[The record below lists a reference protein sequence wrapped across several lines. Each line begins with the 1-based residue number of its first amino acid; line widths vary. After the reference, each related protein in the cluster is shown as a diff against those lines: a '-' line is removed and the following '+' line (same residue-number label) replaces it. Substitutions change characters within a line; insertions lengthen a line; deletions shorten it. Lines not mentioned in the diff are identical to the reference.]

1 MAGFAN
7 TVELVDALTDDGQ
20 SWMGS
25 FRKVPSQA
33 TTAGAWVDLSMAAG
47 KPAPQY
53 YAASPLVA
61 ATLDGSR
68 GMDHGRDVS
77 PARKFLASSLL
88 MGAHANV
95 NTATSFLFADLLLYY
110 PFIDTDSLDLQEM
123 TNYVDSPTTAD
134 ALPRYT
140 DGAGVQMML
149 VALAPYVAGGSI
161 TVSYTNSA
169 GVAGRSTGAVAL
181 NASGAISN
189 LMTSGS
195 TTGGAGPFLPL
206 QSGDSGVRSVESV
219 TCSAPNTGLAALVL
233 VKPLATTQL
242 ADASLQ
248 SCAETDHLLEHGLMM
263 PRIEDGAYLSLLAQ
277 TGASIATQQIMG
289 TITTVWG

>member
-7 TVELVDALTDDGQ
+7 TLELVDALTDDGQ

-33 TTAGAWVDLSMAAG
+33 TTAGVWVDLSMAAG

-53 YAASPLVA
+53 YAAAPLEA

-68 GMDHGRDVS
+68 GLDHGRDVA
-77 PARKFLASSLL
+77 PARKFLASSLV
-88 MGAHANV
+88 MGASAGV
-95 NTATSFLFADLLLYY
+95 NTATSFLFADLLMYY
-110 PFIDTDSLDLQEM
+110 PFIDTDSLDEQEM
-123 TNYVDSPTTAD
+123 VQTAT
-134 ALPRYT
+134 LPRYVS
-140 DGAGVQMML
+140 GEGVQLML

-161 TVSYTNSA
+161 TVNYTNHA
-169 GVAGRSTGAVAL
+169 GVAGRTTGPVAL
-181 NASGAISN
+181 NAAGAIAN

-195 TTGGAGPFLPL
+195 VTGGAGPFLPL
-206 QSGDSGVRSVESV
+206 QAGDRGVRSVESV
-219 TCSAPNTGLAALVL
+219 TCTAPNTGLAALVL

-248 SCAETDHLLEHGLMM
+248 SCAEKDHLLEGGMLM

-277 TGASIATQQIMG
+277 TGATIAAQQIMG
-289 TITTVWG
+289 IITTVWG

>member
-7 TVELVDALTDDGQ
+7 TLELVDALTDDGQ
-20 SWMGS
+20 SWIGS

-33 TTAGAWVDLSMAAG
+33 TTAGVWVDLSMAAG

-53 YAASPLVA
+53 YAAAPLEA
-61 ATLDGSR
+61 ATLDGSK
-68 GMDHGRDVS
+68 GLDHGRDVA
-77 PARKFLASSLL
+77 PKRKFLANSLV

-95 NTATSFLFADLLLYY
+95 NTATSFMFADLLMYY
-110 PFIDTDSLDLQEM
+110 PFIDTDSLDTQEL
-123 TNYVDSPTTAD
+123 VQTTT
-134 ALPRYT
+134 LPRYT
-140 DGAGVQMML
+140 TGEGVQMML

-161 TVSYTNSA
+161 TVNYTNSE
-169 GVAGRSTGAVAL
+169 GVAGRSTGLVAL
-181 NASGAISN
+181 NSAGSIAN

-206 QSGDSGVRSVESV
+206 KSGDRGVRSVESV
-219 TCSAPNTGLAALVL
+219 TCSAPNAGLAALVL

-248 SCAETDHLLEHGLMM
+248 SCAEKDHLLEGGMLM

>member
-7 TVELVDALTDDGQ
+7 TLDLVDALTDDGQ

-33 TTAGAWVDLSMAAG
+33 TTAGVWVDLSMAAG

-53 YAASPLVA
+53 YAAAPLEA

-68 GMDHGRDVS
+68 GLDHGRDVA
-77 PARKFLASSLL
+77 PARKFLASSLV
-88 MGAHANV
+88 MGASAGV
-95 NTATSFLFADLLLYY
+95 NTATSFLFADLLMYY
-110 PFIDTDSLDLQEM
+110 PFIDTDSLDEQEM
-123 TNYVDSPTTAD
+123 VQTAT
-134 ALPRYT
+134 LPRYVS
-140 DGAGVQMML
+140 GEGVQLML

-161 TVSYTNSA
+161 TVNYTNHA
-169 GVAGRSTGAVAL
+169 GVAGRTTGPVAL
-181 NASGAISN
+181 NAAGAIAN

-195 TTGGAGPFLPL
+195 VTGGAGPFLPL
-206 QSGDSGVRSVESV
+206 QAGDRGVRSVESV
-219 TCSAPNTGLAALVL
+219 TCTAPNTGLAALVL

-248 SCAETDHLLEHGLMM
+248 SCAEKDHLLEGGMLM

-277 TGASIATQQIMG
+277 TGATIAAQQIMG

>member
-7 TVELVDALTDDGQ
+7 TLELVDALASDGQ

-53 YAASPLVA
+53 YAASPLESAV
-61 ATLDGSR
+61 LDGSR
-68 GMDHGRDVS
+68 GMDHGGSVS
-77 PARKFLASSLL
+77 PSRKFLASSLL
-88 MGAHANV
+88 IGANANV
-95 NTATSFLFADLLLYY
+95 NTATSFMFIDMLMYY
-110 PFIDTDSLDLQEM
+110 PFIDTDSLDQQDM
-123 TNYVDSPTTAD
+123 TQVET
-134 ALPRYT
+134 LPRYAT
-140 DGAGVQMML
+140 GEGVQMML
-149 VALAPYVAGGSI
+149 VALAPYVAGGTI
-161 TVSYTNSA
+161 TVNYTNQD
-169 GVAGRSTGAVAL
+169 GTAGRSTGLVAM
-181 NASGAISN
+181 NATGAIAN
-189 LMTSGS
+189 LMTGGS

-206 QSGDSGVRSVESV
+206 QSGDRGVQSVESV

-233 VKPLATTQL
+233 VKPLA
-242 ADASLQ
+242 AVSMGDASLQ
-248 SCAETDHLLEHGLMM
+248 SCVETDHLLERGMSM
-263 PRIEDGAYLSLLAQ
+263 PVIEDGAYLSLIAQ

>member
-7 TVELVDALTDDGQ
+7 TLELVDALTDDGQ

-33 TTAGAWVDLSMAAG
+33 TTAGVWVDLSMAAG

-53 YAASPLVA
+53 YAAAPLEA

-68 GMDHGRDVS
+68 GLDHGRDVS
-77 PARKFLASSLL
+77 PARKFLASSLV
-88 MGAHANV
+88 MGASAGV
-95 NTATSFLFADLLLYY
+95 NTATSFLFADLLMYY
-110 PFIDTDSLDLQEM
+110 PFIDTDSLDEQEM
-123 TNYVDSPTTAD
+123 VQTAT
-134 ALPRYT
+134 LPRYVS
-140 DGAGVQMML
+140 GEGVQLML

-161 TVSYTNSA
+161 TVNYTNHA
-169 GVAGRSTGAVAL
+169 GVAGRTTGPVAL
-181 NASGAISN
+181 NAAGAIAN

-195 TTGGAGPFLPL
+195 VTGGAGPFLPL
-206 QSGDSGVRSVESV
+206 QAGDRGVRSVESV
-219 TCSAPNTGLAALVL
+219 TCTAPNTGLAALVL

-248 SCAETDHLLEHGLMM
+248 SCAEKDHLLEGGMLM

-277 TGASIATQQIMG
+277 TGATIAAQQIMG

>member
-7 TVELVDALTDDGQ
+7 TLELVDALTDDGQ

-33 TTAGAWVDLSMAAG
+33 TTAGVWVDLSMAAG

-53 YAASPLVA
+53 YAAAPLEA
-61 ATLDGSR
+61 AVLDGAR
-68 GMDHGRDVS
+68 GLDHGRDVA
-77 PARKFLASSLL
+77 PARKFLASSLV
-88 MGAHANV
+88 MGASAGV
-95 NTATSFLFADLLLYY
+95 NTATSFLFADLLMYY
-110 PFIDTDSLDLQEM
+110 PFIDTDSLDEQEM
-123 TNYVDSPTTAD
+123 VQTAT
-134 ALPRYT
+134 LPRYVS
-140 DGAGVQMML
+140 GEGVQLML

-161 TVSYTNSA
+161 TVNYTNHA
-169 GVAGRSTGAVAL
+169 GVAGRTTGPVAL
-181 NASGAISN
+181 NAAGAIAN

-195 TTGGAGPFLPL
+195 VTGGAGPFLRL
-206 QSGDSGVRSVESV
+206 QAGDRGVRSVESV
-219 TCSAPNTGLAALVL
+219 TCTAPNTGLAALVL

-248 SCAETDHLLEHGLMM
+248 SCAEKDHLLEGGMLM

-277 TGASIATQQIMG
+277 TGATIAAQQIMG

>member
-7 TVELVDALTDDGQ
+7 TLELVDALTDDGQ
-20 SWMGS
+20 SWIGS

-33 TTAGAWVDLSMAAG
+33 TTAGVWADLSMAAG

-53 YAASPLVA
+53 YAAAPLEA
-61 ATLDGSR
+61 ATLDGAK
-68 GMDHGRDVS
+68 GLDHGRDVA
-77 PARKFLASSLL
+77 PKRKFLANSLV
-88 MGAHANV
+88 MGANANV
-95 NTATSFLFADLLLYY
+95 NTATSFMFADLLLYY
-110 PFIDTDSLDLQEM
+110 PFIDTDSLDTQELAQ
-123 TNYVDSPTTAD
+123 TAT
-134 ALPRYT
+134 LPRYT
-140 DGAGVQMML
+140 TGDGVQMML
-149 VALAPYVAGGSI
+149 VALAPYIAGGSI
-161 TVSYTNSA
+161 TVNYTNQD
-169 GVAGRSTGAVAL
+169 GTPGRSTGAVAL
-181 NASGAISN
+181 NSAGAIAN

-206 QSGDSGVRSVESV
+206 QSGDRGVRSVESV
-219 TCSAPNTGLAALVL
+219 TCSAPNAGLAALVL

-248 SCAETDHLLEHGLMM
+248 SCAEKDHLLEGGMLM